1 MRRFGFLGAI
11 GALVLGSAVVMA
23 ASPSPSP
30 SASPTAHPSATPK
43 PSASPTASPSASTST
58 KSTATKIWVANIQ
71 PVNVTGRASVH
82 RETNGTGVITLRL
95 TGLVNELPW
104 TVDVDGGTVAI
115 PDELTG
121 IDFMSGNEVD
131 RVGMD
136 TIRVHL
142 TKADMATFIRTQRR
156 EGVVIFVSDG
166 TRLSAAQ
173 IPK

>member
-1 MRRFGFLGAI
+1 
-11 GALVLGSAVVMA
+11 
-23 ASPSPSP
+23 
-30 SASPTAHPSATPK
+30 
-43 PSASPTASPSASTST
+43 
-58 KSTATKIWVANIQ
+58 
-71 PVNVTGRASVH
+71 
-82 RETNGTGVITLRL
+82 VITLKL

-142 TKADMATFIRTQRR
+142 TKADMATFVRTQRR

>member
-1 MRRFGFLGAI
+1 MRRFGLLGAI
-11 GALVLGSAVVMA
+11 GALVLGGAVVMA

-43 PSASPTASPSASTST
+43 PSASPTASPSASTSS
-58 KSTATKIWVANIQ
+58 KSTGTKIWVANIQ

-82 RETNGTGVITLRL
+82 RESNGTGVITLRL

>member
-1 MRRFGFLGAI
+1 MRRFGLLGAI
-11 GALVLGSAVVMA
+11 GALVLGGAVVMA